1 MTAPHPTA
9 GPSMLGAV
17 ARPFKRAGWHPDTA
31 APDGQLW
38 LSAPRRRGRWGESPA
53 RLMMDYAHARIQLVT
68 FDETGQLTRHM
79 TFQPVDADTW
89 EAVAAFLTAQ
99 AQQAGARVA

>member
-1 MTAPHPTA
+1 
-9 GPSMLGAV
+9 MLGAV
-17 ARPFKRAGWHPDTA
+17 ARPFKRAGWAKDTA
-31 APDGQLW
+31 APEGQLW
-38 LSAPRRRGRWGESPA
+38 LEAPRRPGRWGTSPA
-53 RLMMDYAHARIQLVT
+53 RLMMDYSRGQAQLVT

-79 TFQPVDADTW
+79 TFAPVDADTW